1 MVVLF
6 NFTHMNENS
15 GDSLI
20 INEEKVDKKK
30 RDFIHIMSTAM
41 IGGGALVAL
50 SPLLSSLKPSAEILA
65 LSSIEVSLK
74 DIMIGQAI
82 TVMWRGKPIFI
93 RHRTEQEIAEAE
105 SVDHTK
111 FRDPESDVQRV
122 KENKKQWLIMIGICT
137 HLGCI
142 PLDRQGDYNGW
153 FCPCH
158 GSHYDSSGRIRQG
171 PAPLNLQ
178 IPPYEF
184 IDEHLISIG

>member
-1 MVVLF
+1 MSEDEL
-6 NFTHMNENS
+6 NNSLKNNES
-15 GDSLI
+15 
-20 INEEKVDKKK
+20 VDEKK
-30 RDFIHIMSTAM
+30 RDFIHLMSSAM
-41 IGGGALVAL
+41 IAGGALLAF
-50 SPLLSSLKPSAEILA
+50 SPLISSLNPSAELLA
-65 LSSIEVSLK
+65 LSGIEVNLK
-74 DIMIGQAI
+74 DIIVGQAI
-82 TVMWRGKPIFI
+82 TVMWRGKPVFI
-93 RHRTEQEIAEAE
+93 RHRTESEIIDAE

-111 FRDPESDVQRV
+111 FRDPEHDSERV

-158 GSHYDSSGRIRQG
+158 GSHYDASGRIRQG

-184 IDEHLISIG
+184 IDENLIYIG

>member
-1 MVVLF
+1 
-6 NFTHMNENS
+6 MNAELVDENE
-15 GDSLI
+15 I
-20 INEEKVDKKK
+20 IEDKKVDGKK
-30 RDFIHIMSTAM
+30 RDFIHLMSSAM
-41 IGGGALVAL
+41 MAGGALLAL
-50 SPLLSSLKPSAEILA
+50 SPLLSSLKPSAEVLA
-65 LSSIEVSLK
+65 LSNIEVNLK

-105 SVDHTK
+105 STDHTK
-111 FRDPESDVQRV
+111 LRDPESDAQRI
-122 KENKKQWLIMIGICT
+122 KDGKKQWLIMIGICT

-142 PLDRQGDYNGW
+142 PLDRQGDFNGW

-184 IDEHLISIG
+184 MDENLISIG